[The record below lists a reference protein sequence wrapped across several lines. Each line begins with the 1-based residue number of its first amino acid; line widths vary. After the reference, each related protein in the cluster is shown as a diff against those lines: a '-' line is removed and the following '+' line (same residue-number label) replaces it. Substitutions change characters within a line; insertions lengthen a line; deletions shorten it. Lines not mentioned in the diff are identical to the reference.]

1 VGHPVNVAAPH
12 STLPISVAGGPD
24 VFHRHP
30 APMLGEHNREVLS
43 AIGVT
48 DEEFAAL
55 EDDGVI
61 GTAPAIGGRRKAT
74 R

>member
-1 VGHPVNVAAPH
+1 
-12 STLPISVAGGPD
+12 
-24 VFHRHP
+24 
-30 APMLGEHNREVLS
+30 MLGEHNREVLS

-48 DEEFAAL
+48 DDEFAAL

-61 GTAPAIGGRRKAT
+61 GTAPAIGGRRKAS